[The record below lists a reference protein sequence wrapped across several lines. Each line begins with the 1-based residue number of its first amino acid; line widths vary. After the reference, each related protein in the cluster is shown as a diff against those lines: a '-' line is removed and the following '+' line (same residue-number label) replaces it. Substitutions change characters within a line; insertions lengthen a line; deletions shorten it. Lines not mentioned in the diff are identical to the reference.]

1 MNAAAMTKPA
11 DDTPVTVHF
20 LGNLVTFV
28 ARAADTDGSFGIVE
42 CLTAPGAGAPM
53 HSHAEAEGFLVTEGE
68 FTFMVDGQT
77 RAGRPGEFFFVRP
90 NQVHRFENSAD
101 RPSRMLILS
110 LPGGGHE
117 SFFLAVGEPV
127 AAGNS
132 EFPPMSPPDIPRLV
146 EIAASTGITILPPA
160 AA

>member
-1 MNAAAMTKPA
+1 MNTATMTKPA

-28 ARAADTDGSFGIVE
+28 ARAADTDDSFSIVE

-68 FTFMVDGQT
+68 FTFMIDGQT
-77 RAGRPGEFFFVRP
+77 RLGRPGEFLFVRP
-90 NQVHRFENSAD
+90 RQVHRFENSAEK
-101 RPSRMLILS
+101 PSKMLIFS

-117 SFFLAVGEPV
+117 RFFLAVGEPL
-127 AAGNS
+127 AAGSS

-146 EIAASTGITILPPA
+146 EIAARTGITILPPPA
-160 AA
+160 A